1 MKDFIIRVVYD
12 EVVQGKNEDDAEDN
26 ARIYFKQRLRSNVRL
41 ISVGAMPDD
50 EEACKYGKLNRTCD
64 GTKCEVCEKEDW
76 IQAMNEDESDRRHG
90 LMDYD

>member
-1 MKDFIIRVVYD
+1 MRNFIIRVVYD
-12 EVVQGKNEDDAEDN
+12 EVVQGKNEEDAEDN
-26 ARIYFKQRLRSNVRL
+26 VKMYFKQRLRNNAKL

-50 EEACKYGKLNRTCD
+50 KDPCKYGKLNRTCD
-64 GTKCEVCEKEDW
+64 GTKCKVCEKEDW